1 MPKSKKSA
9 AGLATAL
16 LTFAV
21 EAFKA
26 AGDLKSARRVEAI
39 LKGRPKLSEA
49 EAEAYREAVDR
60 LARDTLKTRRQRG
73 G

>member
-1 MPKSKKSA
+1 MPKTTKKNPVA
-9 AGLATAL
+9 FATAL

-49 EAEAYREAVDR
+49 ESKAFRQVAQR
-60 LARDTLKTRRQRG
+60 LGRSRR
-73 G
+73 